1 MEDNTNKITFL
12 ERSSNLIK
20 EKKKFIIFFFLSLFI
35 LLIGLNILSI
45 HKDRKNKEISEQYI
59 QAGLFLERNDFQKSE
74 KILKEII
81 FSKNKFYSILALNTI
96 IEKNLVKNVEEVL
109 ELFEVVEK
117 NNNEKEQKNLIKL
130 KKALYLMKSS
140 NNDAKA
146 QKLLKEIIEDKSSLS
161 SLAIE
166 ISKK

>member
-12 ERSSNLIK
+12 ERSSNFIK

-35 LLIGLNILSI
+35 LLIGLNILNI
-45 HKDRKNKEISEQYI
+45 YKDRKNKEISEKYI
-59 QAGLFLERNDFQKSE
+59 QAGLFLARNDFQKSE

-81 FSKNKFYSILALNTI
+81 FSKNEFYSILALNTI

>member
-12 ERSSNLIK
+12 ERSSNFIK

-35 LLIGLNILSI
+35 LLIGLNILNI
-45 HKDRKNKEISEQYI
+45 YKDRKNKEISEQYI
-59 QAGLFLERNDFQKSE
+59 QAGLFLAKNDFQKSE

-81 FSKNKFYSILALNTI
+81 FSKNEFYSILALNTI